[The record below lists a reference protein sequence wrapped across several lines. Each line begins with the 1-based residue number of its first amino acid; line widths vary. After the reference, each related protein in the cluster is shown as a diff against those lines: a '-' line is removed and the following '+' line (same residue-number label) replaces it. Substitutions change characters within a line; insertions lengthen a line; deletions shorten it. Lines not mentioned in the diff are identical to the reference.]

1 MKLYLALLVT
11 VGITF
16 SSCKKDSDES
26 SPNGS
31 STSTPISLLSGEQK
45 GTPFT
50 TGTIS
55 DFTLASNGST
65 TALLI
70 SNDVTGKIYAVE
82 LNDNNAGDA
91 AANTISSTTNVSD
104 FSEKIAAKMGI
115 TFNELR
121 LKNIEVNPIS
131 KAVYIL
137 ASNQQ
142 NTSRAMFKATKAG
155 TIIEQLTLSNVNY
168 SEITFSTT
176 GHRINDMTWGDGKL
190 FLSFNQAATLNG
202 EVASVS
208 SPFTNGTALTARKT
222 TVYKT
227 NWGGGYHT
235 DAPLE
240 TMTYAEVNGTKRLM
254 GITVCAP
261 GFSFQT
267 NEVVSS
273 ANVLEV
279 KEYFNLNT
287 QPAVKVF
294 AVNQGGTTYLIEVHL
309 NGRITRVGEKYID
322 GSQTAVNANATYLL
336 RNNGSRI
343 ANGMNDTDVK
353 IIKPA
358 GSFSMA
364 AKYSDTKIIV
374 VSNAGELSLLDI

>member
-1 MKLYLALLVT
+1 MKLYLALLVA
-11 VGITF
+11 VGVTF
-16 SSCKKDSDES
+16 SSCKKDNEES
-26 SPNGS
+26 SPGGS
-31 STSTPISLLSGEQK
+31 STSTPVSLLSGEQK

-50 TGTIS
+50 TGIIS

-70 SNDVTGKIYAVE
+70 SNDVTGKIYAIE
-82 LNDNNAGDA
+82 LNDNNTADA
-91 AANTISSTTNVSD
+91 AANAISGMVTD
-104 FSEKIAAKMGI
+104 FSDKIAAKMGLAA
-115 TFNELR
+115 NQLR
-121 LKNIEVNPIS
+121 IKNIEVNPIS

-137 ASNQQ
+137 ASNSQ
-142 NTSRAMFKATKAG
+142 NTSRAMFKATNGGKV
-155 TIIEQLTLSNVNY
+155 IEQVMLSNVSY
-168 SEITFSTT
+168 SEMTFSTT
-176 GHRINDMTWGDGKL
+176 GHRINDITWGDNKL

-202 EVASVS
+202 EVAAISA
-208 SPFTNGTALTARKT
+208 PFTNGTALSARKT

-261 GFSFQT
+261 GFSFET
-267 NEVVSS
+267 NEVVAST
-273 ANVLEV
+273 NVLEV

-287 QPAVKVF
+287 MPALKVF
-294 AVNQGGTTYLIEVHL
+294 TVNQGGTTYLIEIHI

-322 GSQTAVNANATYLL
+322 GSQTTVNANATYLL

-343 ANGMNDTDVK
+343 VNGMQDTDVK

-364 AKYSDTKIIV
+364 AKYTDTKIIV
-374 VSNAGELSLLDI
+374 IGTAGDLSLLDI